1 MREVRAGPDPACA
14 GAANRDAEQAKRQA
28 NLDGHAT
35 TLLVSNRAGVEN
47 RWSVS
52 PSLAQREM
60 PLPASGNE
68 VANVPTEGAAEEH
81 AAEAGAEK
89 H

>member
-1 MREVRAGPDPACA
+1 MHGPS
-14 GAANRDAEQAKRQA
+14 GALE
-28 NLDGHAT
+28 
-35 TLLVSNRAGVEN
+35 SNA
-47 RWSVS
+47 
-52 PSLAQREM
+52 L

-81 AAEAGAEK
+81 AAEAAAEK